1 MRTRLDRLCR
11 IPERW
16 LARAARHRA
25 LSICF
30 VGALAFAGSA
40 LAAWGTHIPQPSVH
54 DEFSYLLA
62 SDTFAHGRLTNPTH
76 PMWTHF
82 ESMHIIQRPSYASKY
97 PPAQGLILAAGQ
109 VAGGHPVVGVWLSAG
124 LACAAIYW
132 MLLAWV
138 PPRWALLGALIVL
151 ARIGI
156 PSYWSQS
163 YWGGWAAAL
172 GGALV
177 FGALRRLLRRPRVG
191 DSLLLG
197 VGLAVLANSRPY
209 EGLVLSLPAL
219 ALLGACLL
227 RERDPL
233 KRITLVRTLLPTGI
247 LLACTVPAMALYNWR
262 VTGSAVELPYRVH
275 ERTYA
280 TKPFF
285 LWQQPRP
292 MPEYRH
298 EVIRAFQMEELE
310 VYKRQQT
317 FAGFLQE
324 IRRYKGKELFRFY
337 LGRPGALLLV
347 ALPWVLRNRWMGF
360 VALACAILGAGLLL
374 ETHTFPHYAAP
385 ATGLVFL
392 LFVQSLRHIRLLR
405 WRDFRVGR
413 IVVWAFPLICVYHL
427 WISFA
432 LPIRVEPRWA
442 LRRGQLLSQLW
453 QDGGRHLVIV
463 RYGARHVPDEEWV
476 YNEADIDQARVVW
489 ARDMDAVKNRELLQY
504 FANRRVW
511 LLEVDA
517 DGPSLVPYPAS
528 EPLAS
533 SALRTD

>member
-82 ESMHIIQRPSYASKY
+82 ESMHIIQRPSYTSKY

-151 ARIGI
+151 ARSAFPATGARATGA
-156 PSYWSQS
+156 
-163 YWGGWAAAL
+163 GGPPRSGARSCSVRCAAFFDGQDSEIHCCWASGWL
-172 GGALV
+172 Y
-177 FGALRRLLRRPRVG
+177 
-191 DSLLLG
+191 
-197 VGLAVLANSRPY
+197 LANSRPY

-285 LWQQPRP
+285 LWGQPRP

-360 VALACAILGAGLLL
+360 AGLACAILGAGLLL

-427 WISFA
+427 WTSFA

-533 SALRTD
+533 SALGPD